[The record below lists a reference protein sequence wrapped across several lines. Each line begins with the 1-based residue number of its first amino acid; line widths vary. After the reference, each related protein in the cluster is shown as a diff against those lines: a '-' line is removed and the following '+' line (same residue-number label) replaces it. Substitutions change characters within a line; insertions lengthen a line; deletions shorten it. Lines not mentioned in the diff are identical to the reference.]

1 NDSLP
6 AIALGMEKAEPTIMQ
21 RQPRDPNAGIFT
33 GKTLISVTYRGIL
46 IAAVVILAQ
55 WLGMN
60 QSPELGVAMAFSTL
74 IWSRTL
80 QTLPARSNTETA
92 WQAGLFANKMVWLA
106 IVVCGGLYSITM
118 IPGIREV
125 FAIPATFTLGHVGLC
140 IAMAAVAV
148 VLMEITKLIII
159 AVQKRQGNA

>member
-1 NDSLP
+1 
-6 AIALGMEKAEPTIMQ
+6 M
-21 RQPRDPNAGIFT
+21 
-33 GKTLISVTYRGIL
+33 
-46 IAAVVILAQ
+46 
-55 WLGMN
+55 
-60 QSPELGVAMAFSTL
+60 
-74 IWSRTL
+74 

-106 IVVCGGLYSITM
+106 IVVCGGLYSITL

>member
-1 NDSLP
+1 
-6 AIALGMEKAEPTIMQ
+6 MQ
-21 RQPRDPNAGIFT
+21 REPRNPDTGIFS

-46 IAAVVILAQ
+46 IAAVVIIAQ
-55 WLGMN
+55 WIGMN

-106 IVVCGGLYSITM
+106 IVVCGLLYSVTLL
-118 IPGIREV
+118 PGIREV
-125 FAIPATFTLGHVGLC
+125 FAIPETFTMNHVGLS
-140 IAMAAVAV
+140 IAMAAGAV
-148 VLMEITKLIII
+148 LMMEITKLIIL
-159 AVQKRQGNA
+159 AVQSRGTTRTHDACGSVFANQMKK